1 MAVLKQIS
9 PTRVPVAPKDSPSKD
24 LPSSRARSA
33 RIGLHCRCCRPIFK
47 CVEASKRSMGEA
59 IASAALISP
68 STLQRFILS
77 TKNPN
82 RNLDSGF

>member
-1 MAVLKQIS
+1 
-9 PTRVPVAPKDSPSKD
+9 
-24 LPSSRARSA
+24 
-33 RIGLHCRCCRPIFK
+33 
-47 CVEASKRSMGEA
+47 MGEA

-68 STLQRFILS
+68 STLQRFIFS